1 MGDTLRNSDNGRDVI
16 DVATNRRNLVFRIAP
31 AIALGGAFAA
41 APSVARADGGQED
54 VGAAG
59 DRAKLGLSNAELK
72 EYEDLETAFGEL
84 GDLTDAEVQE
94 LAESQMATGG
104 ESDPAVARIPLPG
117 PAALV
122 SCALTAAWV
131 FRGGVSENRV
141 IMQVTEVVVGCVGI
155 PATSWVLV
163 RVARLVWRYRKKIAA
178 ALAAAGLTAAQLAPL
193 RNAPYPG

>member
-1 MGDTLRNSDNGRDVI
+1 ME
-16 DVATNRRNLVFRIAP
+16 A
-31 AIALGGAFAA
+31 AF
-41 APSVARADGGQED
+41 E
-54 VGAAG
+54 
-59 DRAKLGLSNAELK
+59 
-72 EYEDLETAFGEL
+72 EL
-84 GDLTDAEVQE
+84 GDLTDAEVQQ
-94 LAESQMATGG
+94 LAESQAAAG
-104 ESDPAVARIPLPG
+104 EDSGAHVAGIPLPG

-131 FRGGVSENRV
+131 FRGGVAKDRV

-163 RVARLVWRYRKKIAA
+163 RVARLVWKYRTKIAA

>member
-1 MGDTLRNSDNGRDVI
+1 M
-16 DVATNRRNLVFRIAP
+16 
-31 AIALGGAFAA
+31 ALGSAA
-41 APSVARADGGQED
+41 AAIPGAARAE
-54 VGAAG
+54 VGRG
-59 DRAKLGLSNAELK
+59 VPTGAEECDTCDLNSADLQ
-72 EYEDLETAFGEL
+72 EYEDMEAAFEEL
-84 GDLTDAEVQE
+84 GDLTDAEVQQ
-94 LAESQMATGG
+94 LAESQAAAG
-104 ESDPAVARIPLPG
+104 EDSGAHVAGIPLPG

-131 FRGGVSENRV
+131 FRGGVAKDRV

-163 RVARLVWRYRKKIAA
+163 RVARLVWKYRTKIAA

>member
-1 MGDTLRNSDNGRDVI
+1 MTF
-16 DVATNRRNLVFRIAP
+16 NRRNLLFRLAP
-31 AIALGGAFAA
+31 VMALGGAAA
-41 APSVARADGGQED
+41 VIPGAARAEDSREAPS
-54 VGAAG
+54 GAEG
-59 DRAKLGLSNAELK
+59 CDTCDLSSAELQ
-72 EYEDLETAFGEL
+72 EYEDVEAAFEEL
-84 GDLTDAEVQE
+84 GDLTDAEVQQ
-94 LAESQMATGG
+94 LAENQAAAGEGG
-104 ESDPAVARIPLPG
+104 GGVEAAAIPLPG

-163 RVARLVWRYRKKIAA
+163 RVARLVWKYRAKIAA
-178 ALAAAGLTAAQLAPL
+178 ALSAAGLTAAQLAPL